1 MIEKKEEESSPKN
14 PIEVLQQQQSLA
26 RVNTPE
32 KDHRPTALR
41 NQRKDIYYVK
51 KSNSQTAL
59 LASTETYQTN
69 WEVLASKSI
78 DSSNRFDLIFFF
90 LLDVKKV
97 EMNLLIG

>member
-41 NQRKDIYYVK
+41 N
-51 KSNSQTAL
+51 
-59 LASTETYQTN
+59 
-69 WEVLASKSI
+69 
-78 DSSNRFDLIFFF
+78 
-90 LLDVKKV
+90 
-97 EMNLLIG
+97 